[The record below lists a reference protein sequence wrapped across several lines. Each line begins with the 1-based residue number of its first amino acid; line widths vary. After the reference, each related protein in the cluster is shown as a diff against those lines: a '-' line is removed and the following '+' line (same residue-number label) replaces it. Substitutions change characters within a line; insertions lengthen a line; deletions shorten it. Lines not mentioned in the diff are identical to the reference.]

1 MRKAPWSKKGTTQD
15 ILEAWFKTNPSKLD
29 CEIMGEESFILYLKK
44 QLKECV
50 SDEKRIFLLDNLS
63 KSKTKLADLKKQK
76 KGVK

>member
-1 MRKAPWSKKGTTQD
+1 MRKAPWSKQKTHQEN
-15 ILEAWFKTNPSKLD
+15 IEAWFKTNPSKLD